1 MSIISYDNNL
11 GDSKS
16 TGSWRTDDE
25 VMSIYEGWLAEH
37 GKAYNALGEKERQ
50 FQIFKDN
57 LRYINEQNSKNL
69 RDREASEARR
79 RVMEVEIAAGL
90 ETSLGWVPVK
100 MLGWSGFTGCWPF
113 SSPVDLLLTL
123 SVGPQLIYALYSF
136 VFGILV
142 I

>member
-37 GKAYNALGEKERQ
+37 GKAYNALGEKERR

-57 LRYINEQNSKNL
+57 LRYIDEQNSKNL
-69 RDREASEARR
+69 RDREASETRR
-79 RVMEVEIAAGL
+79 RVMEVEIAVRRCRWRLQKKNKKSPRRHAG
-90 ETSLGWVPVK
+90 
-100 MLGWSGFTGCWPF
+100 
-113 SSPVDLLLTL
+113 
-123 SVGPQLIYALYSF
+123 
-136 VFGILV
+136 V
-142 I
+142 IRAGSRLCRF